1 VMQYMSKDGVKKAIE
16 STKSQML
23 RAAKDLD
30 FIEAARLRDEM
41 NELETK
47 LKGMK

>member
-1 VMQYMSKDGVKKAIE
+1 MQYMSKDGVKKAIE
-16 STKSQML
+16 STKAQML
-23 RAAKDLD
+23 RAAKDMD